1 MVNSGKCGR
10 RVATEITRREC
21 FMDTMRT
28 MRTRRNMHAVHAM
41 RATHILVTSRHC
53 HDERAAALCASAGT
67 PGILRLR
74 GAAAR

>member
-1 MVNSGKCGR
+1 MVNSGKYGR
-10 RVATEITRREC
+10 RVATGAIRREC

-28 MRTRRNMHAVHAM
+28 MRTRRNMHAGHAM
-41 RATHILVTSRHC
+41 RATHILVTSQRC

-74 GAAAR
+74 GAATR